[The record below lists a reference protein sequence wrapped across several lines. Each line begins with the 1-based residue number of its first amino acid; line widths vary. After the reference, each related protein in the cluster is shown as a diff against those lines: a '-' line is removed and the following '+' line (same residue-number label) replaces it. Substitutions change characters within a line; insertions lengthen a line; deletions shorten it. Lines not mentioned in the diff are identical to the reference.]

1 MNSQINQQAR
11 NNDIIHNG
19 VCMDYQQLSTE
30 YNKLLK
36 ENAILKKENIDLRKQ
51 LLMPEQVTEDY
62 DSPIIRSNEPSINN
76 YSTTKEKIEL
86 FMSLFK
92 GRDDVY
98 AKRWYSPKTQKSG
111 YQPACENEWNDKLCD
126 KRKYKCNSC
135 PNRKLLTLNEN
146 VVENHLRGKEAYG
159 RDVIGLYPMLP
170 DENCLLLAIDF
181 DGEGYEKDVSAFVE
195 VCQEKGIPVCIE
207 RSRSGNGAHVWIFF
221 NEPISA
227 FLARRLGSFL
237 LTYAMN
243 KRCEIKFISYD
254 RLFPNQDTMPAGGF
268 GNLIAL
274 PLQGLARKKG
284 NSVFVDENFMP
295 YKDQWAFL
303 SNIQKLSLSQV
314 EKHVSEI
321 GGVGELG
328 TLIQDNAETDN
339 KPWEKQRTQYTLTTA
354 DFPEMIHITRANM
367 VYIEKD
373 GISQAARNTIKR
385 LGAFKNPDFYKS
397 QAMRLSTYDKP
408 RIISTSEETKYFIT
422 IPRGCERNLFQV
434 LDGVN
439 VQYEIRD
446 ETNVGKQIEVNFTGE
461 LRGEQQPA
469 ANALLQ
475 NTTGV
480 LSATTA
486 FGKTVIGANIIAT
499 RKINTL
505 ILVHTQALL
514 SQWKKSLEQFLGF
527 DYELPEQPKKRGR
540 KKAQSIIGELGAGK
554 NRLNGIVDV
563 AVMQSLIGND
573 TVKDLVRD
581 YGQIIVDEC
590 HHVSAVNFEKIL
602 KFANAKY
609 VHGLTATPTRSDGHH
624 PIIFMQCGDI
634 CYKVDAR
641 DQAEK
646 RPFEHFVIP
655 RFTSFREASL
665 NNEKGI
671 AKIYNALAENELR
684 NKFIVNDVVSALNQ
698 GRNPIILTERSEQ
711 VITFAKMLDGRCD
724 QIISLVGSMAAKGKR
739 EAMEKLQILE
749 AGSSFV
755 IIATGKYVG
764 EGFDFPR
771 LDTLFLAMPI
781 AWKGKVAQY
790 AGRLH
795 RLYAGKEE
803 VLIYDYVDV
812 HIPVLERMYHKRIKG
827 YAAIGYKTRADA
839 QNVQKINIIHDG
851 KSFLSV
857 FDNDI
862 VSAKKS
868 IIIVSPYMRKGRLTQ
883 MVKILSKAVINKTSI
898 TVYTRPPEDF
908 KEMEQLSVKQNT
920 EYLREANIHV
930 EYKSN
935 IHQQFAIVDE
945 NVVWYGNVKFL
956 SFSSLD
962 DSVIRL
968 ESYDIADELLG
979 VL

>member
-1 MNSQINQQAR
+1 
-11 NNDIIHNG
+11 
-19 VCMDYQQLSTE
+19 MDYQQLSAE
-30 YNKLLK
+30 YNKLLE
-36 ENAILKKENIDLRKQ
+36 ENAVLKKENSEFRK
-51 LLMPEQVTEDY
+51 LLLLPEQVVEVHDT
-62 DSPIIRSNEPSINN
+62 PIIISNEPSISN
-76 YSTTKEKIEL
+76 YSTAKEKIEL

-98 AKRWYSPKTQKSG
+98 AKRWYSLKTQKSG
-111 YQPACENEWNDKLCD
+111 YQPACKNEWNDDLCD

-135 PNRKLLTLNEN
+135 PNRKLLILNEN
-146 VVENHLRGKEAYG
+146 VIENHLRGKDAYG
-159 RDVIGLYPMLP
+159 RDVIGLYPMLS

-181 DGEGYEKDVSAFVE
+181 DGEGYEKDVSAFVK
-195 VCQEKGIPVCIE
+195 VCQEKEIPAYIE
-207 RSRSGNGAHVWIFF
+207 RSRSGNGAHIWIFF
-221 NEPISA
+221 NEPIPSC
-227 FLARRLGSFL
+227 LARRLGSIL

-243 KRCEIKFISYD
+243 KRSEIKFISYD

-274 PLQGLARKKG
+274 PLQGLARKSG

-295 YKDQWAFL
+295 YKDQWVFL
-303 SNIQKLSLSQV
+303 SNMQKMSLSQV
-314 EKHVSEI
+314 KKHVSEI
-321 GGVGELG
+321 VGAGDLG
-328 TLIQDNAETDN
+328 TLIQDNTETEN
-339 KPWEKQRTQYTLTTA
+339 RPWEKQKVQYALA
-354 DFPEMIHITRANM
+354 AVDFPKIIHITRANM

-397 QAMRLSTYDKP
+397 QAMRLSTHDKP
-408 RIISTSEETKYFIT
+408 RIISTSEETEYFIA
-422 IPRGCERNLFQV
+422 IPRGCERDLLEM
-434 LDGVN
+434 LDEVKAK
-439 VQYEIRD
+439 YEIMD
-446 ETNVGKQIEVNFTGE
+446 ETNIGKRIEVSFIGE
-461 LRGEQQPA
+461 LREEQQPA
-469 ANALLQ
+469 AKALLQ
-475 NTTGV
+475 NSTGV

-486 FGKTVIGANIIAT
+486 FGKTVIGANIIAS
-499 RKINTL
+499 RKVNTL

-514 SQWKKSLEQFLGF
+514 GQWKKSLEQFLGF
-527 DYELPEQPKKRGR
+527 DYELPEQPQKRGR
-540 KKAQSIIGELGAGK
+540 KKTQSVIGELGAGK
-554 NRLNGIVDV
+554 NSLNGIVDI
-563 AVMQSLIGND
+563 AVMQSLISGD
-573 TVKDLVRD
+573 SVKDLVRD

-602 KFANAKY
+602 KYANAKY

-655 RFTSFREASL
+655 RFTSFRETSL

-671 AKIYNALAENELR
+671 AKIYNALAENEMR
-684 NKFIVNDVVSALNQ
+684 NEFIVNDVVSTLNH

-711 VITFAKMLDGRCD
+711 VITFAKMLDGKCD
-724 QIISLVGSMAAKGKR
+724 HVISLVGSMAAKEKR
-739 EAMEKLQILE
+739 EAMKKLQALE
-749 AGSSFV
+749 TGSRFV

-790 AGRLH
+790 AGRLN

-827 YAAIGYKTRADA
+827 YAAIGYKIRADA
-839 QNVQKINIIHDG
+839 QDIQKMNIIYNG
-851 KSFLSV
+851 ESFLSV

-868 IIIVSPYMRKGRLTQ
+868 IIIVSPYMRKGRIKQ

-898 TVYTRPPEDF
+898 TVYTRPPKDF
-908 KEMEQLSVKQNT
+908 KETEQLSVIQNT
-920 EYLREANIHV
+920 EYLREANINV
-930 EYKSN
+930 EYKPN

-945 NVVWYGNVKFL
+945 NIVWYGSVKFL
-956 SFSSLD
+956 CFNSLE

-968 ESYDIADELLG
+968 ESYDIAGELLG
-979 VL
+979 IL